1 MSFSIPF
8 SSKRGSDDLN
18 SLIPLFAHY
27 SEPEMFKGASS
38 ESAFN
43 KSFKRSVD
51 FPYEHWAFIQ
61 TLSDLSYGQYSF
73 NYVLA
78 CLVSYA
84 ASSLLSEATNEYQ
97 DNLDASEF
105 SKQYTFYIVERLKSE
120 NPVLFN
126 ALKKAITFADELP
139 VEVDSDA

>member
-1 MSFSIPF
+1 MVLTIPF
-8 SSKRGSDDLN
+8 SSKRGSEDLN
-18 SLIPLFAHY
+18 SLVNLFGLH
-27 SEPEMFKGASS
+27 SEPEMFQGFSA

-84 ASSLLSEATNEYQ
+84 ASRLLCTASNELEE
-97 DNLDASEF
+97 DVTVGEF
-105 SKQYTFYIVERLKSE
+105 SKQYNSYIIERLKSE
-120 NPVLFN
+120 NPMLFN
-126 ALKKAITFADELP
+126 ALKQAIALADQLP
-139 VEVDSDA
+139 MEVDSDD